1 MAPNGVGSVA
11 QEGSPSRGQ
20 HTILLVEDESA
31 VRDLAARILREA
43 GHDVIVSASGH
54 DAIAKVA
61 EHGAAVDLLLTDV
74 LMRGMSGRELA
85 DHMRTLWPD
94 LPILFMSGY
103 SPAQIDLD
111 PAAYGAGFLEK
122 PFAPSE
128 LEERV
133 RSLLAG

>member
-11 QEGSPSRGQ
+11 QEGSPSRGP
-20 HTILLVEDESA
+20 HTILLVEDETV

-43 GHDVIVSASGH
+43 GHDVIVSASG
-54 DAIAKVA
+54 DEAIALVA
-61 EHGAAVDLLLTDV
+61 EHGATVDLLLTDV
-74 LMRGMSGRELA
+74 LMRGMNGRELA
-85 DHMRTLWPD
+85 NQMRTRWPD

-111 PAAYGAGFLEK
+111 PAAFGASFLEK

-133 RSLLAG
+133 RALLAG